1 MNAFRGIAFA
11 EINVWRATGI
21 DICAA
26 TGSRTP
32 KAEEGRS
39 EGQPLLAPA
48 HAVEASDEEVRDS
61 NVAYDENQDGG
72 KMEITLLWSAF
83 LPQPLSAINHH
94 CQSSAAIFVLEG
106 QACSELS
113 ARVGLLS
120 SCRLSIHGHH
130 SRSQ

>member
-11 EINVWRATGI
+11 ESNVWQATCI

-26 TGSRTP
+26 TRSQTP
-32 KAEEGRS
+32 KAEDGRS
-39 EGQPLLAPA
+39 EGHPLLAPP
-48 HAVEASDEEVRDS
+48 HAVEASDEEIRDS

-72 KMEITLLWSAF
+72 KVETTLLWSVF
-83 LPQPLSAINHH
+83 LPQPLPAINHH
-94 CQSSAAIFVLEG
+94 CQSSAAIFVLED